1 MKTLLPLLFLLL
13 SACSAGDHSLR
24 RGKDLY
30 PDFASLRA
38 ANVEGLDYS
47 REVYD
52 RGSAVSVF
60 AVHGGDIERAT
71 SRVARVIAGRDF
83 NLYIFNGWLGK
94 ESGRLHVTASRFD
107 DPDAVRLAASGT
119 LGLSLHAQADSGSWV
134 CVGGANKGAAAL
146 VTKRLEDAGFA
157 AVTPCAR
164 LPGTSPKNI
173 VNRASAGGVQL
184 EITLRLLARLEKD
197 GEELARFTGAVRQAA
212 LEFMGGAERHNSGSS
227 SGGAIMKPARSEAP
241 QTTGT
246 GETQ

>member
-13 SACSAGDHSLR
+13 SACSAGGASMR
-24 RGKDLY
+24 RGGDVY
-30 PDFASLRA
+30 PDFAALRA
-38 ANVEGLDYS
+38 ANTEGLDYS

-52 RGSAVSVF
+52 RHSRIAVF

-71 SRVARVIAGRDF
+71 SRLARGVAGRDF

-94 ESGRLHVTASRFD
+94 ESGRLHVTAARFD
-107 DPDAVRLAASGT
+107 DPDALRLAAASAF
-119 LGLSLHAQADSGSWV
+119 GLSLHAQADSGSWV

-173 VNRASAGGVQL
+173 VNRPSSGGVQL

-197 GEELARFTGAVRQAA
+197 EEERAKFTGAVRQAA
-212 LEFMGGAERHNSGSS
+212 LEYMS
-227 SGGAIMKPARSEAP
+227 SGAVKPEGDEAP

-246 GETQ
+246 GAIQ

>member
-1 MKTLLPLLFLLL
+1 MKTLLPLFFLLL
-13 SACSAGDHSLR
+13 SACTAGDTALR

-30 PDFASLRA
+30 PDFASLKA

-52 RGSAVSVF
+52 RGSQVSVF

-71 SRVARVIAGRDF
+71 SRLARGIAGRDF
-83 NLYIFNGWLGK
+83 NLYLFNGWLGK
-94 ESGRLHVTASRFD
+94 ESGRLHVTSSRFD
-107 DPDAVRLAASGT
+107 DPDALRLAAASA
-119 LGLSLHAQADSGSWV
+119 LGLSLHAQADSGSWI
-134 CVGGANKGAAAL
+134 CVGGANKSAAA
-146 VTKRLEDAGFA
+146 
-157 AVTPCAR
+157 
-164 LPGTSPKNI
+164 PGTSPKNI

-212 LEFMGGAERHNSGSS
+212 LEFIS
-227 SGGAIMKPARSEAP
+227 SGGANMKPARSEAP

-246 GETQ
+246 GDTQ